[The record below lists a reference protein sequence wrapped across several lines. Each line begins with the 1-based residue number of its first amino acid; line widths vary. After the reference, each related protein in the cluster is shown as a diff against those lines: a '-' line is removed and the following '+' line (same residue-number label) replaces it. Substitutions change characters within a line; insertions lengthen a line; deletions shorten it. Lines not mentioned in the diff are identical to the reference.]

1 MNKSK
6 ITKEILPINDAIDH
20 PLVVGDF
27 VTAVWDSGN
36 LCLFKVMGFAKRKR
50 WLLSGETYIKL
61 DRVKNTAAWTR
72 YENVKRKPVLKRG
85 EQVTWVDPNYVL
97 IHFLSQ

>member
-72 YENVKRKPVLKRG
+72 YENEPVKHGNIILRYITRRKRQYTAFYKK
-85 EQVTWVDPNYVL
+85 
-97 IHFLSQ
+97 